1 MTPGTHGSTFGGNP
15 LAMAVGNAVL
25 DIIFEKDFLKN
36 VKKKGEYFDQGLKKI
51 KDKYP
56 KIIGEIRGTGLIKGL
71 KMSVDNTEFLN
82 KLMENKMLTVKAS
95 ENVVRLFPPLIVKNQ
110 ELDEALSKIEK
121 VCKEMS

>member
-25 DIIFEKDFLKN
+25 DVLFGKNFLEN
-36 VKKKGEYFDQGLKKI
+36 VKEKGKYFDQGLNKV

-56 KIIGEIRGTGLIKGL
+56 KIIKEVRGIGLIKGL
-71 KMSVDNTEFLN
+71 KLLVDNTQFIQ
-82 KLMENKMLTVKAS
+82 KLMNHKMLTIKAE
-95 ENVVRLFPPLIVKNQ
+95 ENVIRLFPPLIVNDS
-110 ELDEALSKIEK
+110 ELDEGINKIEV

>member
-1 MTPGTHGSTFGGNP
+1 
-15 LAMAVGNAVL
+15 
-25 DIIFEKDFLKN
+25 
-36 VKKKGEYFDQGLKKI
+36 
-51 KDKYP
+51 
-56 KIIGEIRGTGLIKGL
+56 
-71 KMSVDNTEFLN
+71 MSVDNTEFLN